1 MVFFVFLVKCKDKRI
16 NDGATVIN
24 RDNCIKSS
32 MEKLRSFFIAILVC
46 SLYLSPVSL
55 HAEIQSQPGANV
67 IEGQWVDRTIPS
79 KGNDLFVVLKNGMT
93 ILIRES
99 HASQVVS
106 CQVLVKTGSIYEG
119 ANMGGGLSHYLEHV
133 VSGGTTSTLTE
144 SEIQERIQAIGGATN
159 AYTSYEH
166 TVYFINTT
174 RKHYREAIRLLL
186 TYVTDCQFNE
196 TEYQREK
203 PVIIQ
208 EFQMGENSPS
218 RQLWLAFLKA
228 AYRKHPVRHPIIGEK
243 DIFLKMDKDDLKSH
257 YRRWYTPENMVVS
270 VAGDIK
276 REEVLRT
283 IIDLAGGIKRAENPP
298 YVLPEEPPQLSPR
311 RVEKGLPMARLAQAQ
326 IGFRATK
333 LTHPDLYPLDVL
345 AVIMGDGRTSR
356 LYKKVRDQKGLVLS
370 INAGSWTPTFVQG
383 QFLISMD
390 LPYDNLSNAIDAVWE
405 EFSDVRESPVSADE
419 LKRAK
424 NKVVADYIF
433 SQESMQSQ
441 ARNLAMDWVATGN
454 PYFSEMYVS
463 KIKAVTPEHIKRVA
477 QKYLKEETMTLAVI
491 KPPQAGPESQKSLV
505 SSSAMQAEIE
515 KIILPN
521 RMTLLLKR
529 NPSIP
534 IVTFKFLVQG
544 GLRFEPPD
552 KPGLCR
558 FMASLLT
565 KGTKNRSKIEIAKA
579 LEDLGGSI
587 RSSSGYNF
595 VTISISALKEHFDTA
610 LDLLADVVLNP
621 TFPGSE
627 IEKQRQETLLAIR
640 RLDEEWTRE
649 ITRLFKR
656 HYYRR
661 HPYRNDVIGSVD
673 SVQGLYDKDIRS
685 LYESVMTPNNSVLA
699 IFGDIDPRAVALKVE
714 KAFKDFKPAILQEPL
729 IEIETQ
735 NIAQDKAFVVFN
747 NKTSAAI
754 FVGYN
759 GLTITDKDIPV
770 VDVID
775 AIISG
780 IGYPSGWLH
789 DALRGGDESLVYY
802 VHAYPAF
809 GIDGGYFGVIAQT
822 TLDNYD
828 AVLKIILDKMALI
841 GSKLVDEKTLRRAK
855 DMCISMHE
863 LGLETIAAQASSA
876 ALNQILG
883 LGSSYDS
890 KYPALIQKAT
900 PADVLRVARKL
911 FSHHLIVAT
920 KPFDKDKR

>member
-1 MVFFVFLVKCKDKRI
+1 MI
-16 NDGATVIN
+16 ATN
-24 RDNCIKSS
+24 TLLKSS
-32 MEKLRSFFIAILVC
+32 PKKPSFFLLTILVC
-46 SLYLSPVSL
+46 LFYYFPASL
-55 HAEIQSQPGANV
+55 HAEILSQTGAKAL
-67 IEGQWVDRTIPS
+67 EGQWIDRIIPS
-79 KGNDLFVVLKNGMT
+79 KENDLFVVLKNGMT

-99 HASQVVS
+99 HASKVVS
-106 CQVLVKTGSIYEG
+106 LQVLVKTGSIYEG

-144 SEIQERIQAIGGATN
+144 SQIQERIQAIGGATN

-174 RKHYREAIRLLL
+174 KKHYREAIRLLL

-208 EFQMGENSPS
+208 EFQMGENNPS
-218 RQLWLAFLKA
+218 RQLWSLFMKT
-228 AYRKHPVRHPIIGEK
+228 AYRKHPIRYPVIGEK
-243 DIFLKMDKDDLKSH
+243 DVFLKMDKDDLISH
-257 YRRWYTPENMVVS
+257 YRRWYIPENMVVS
-270 VAGDIK
+270 MAGDVN
-276 REEVLRT
+276 REEALKT
-283 IIDLAGGIKRAENPP
+283 IIDLVGRIQRSENPP

-311 RVEKGLPMARLAQAQ
+311 SVEKSLPMARLAQAQ
-326 IGFRATK
+326 IGFRTIT
-333 LTHPDLYPLDVL
+333 LTDPDLYPLDVL

-356 LYKKVRDQKGLVLS
+356 LYRTVRDQKGLVLGIS
-370 INAGSWTPTFVQG
+370 AGSWTPAFVQG

-390 LPYDNLSNAIDAVWE
+390 LPYKNLSNAIDSVWE
-405 EFSDVRESPVSADE
+405 ELSDVRENLVSGDE

-433 SQESMQSQ
+433 SQESVQSQ
-441 ARNLAMDWVATGN
+441 ARHLTMDWVTTGN

-463 KIKAVTPEHIKRVA
+463 RIKAVMPEDIRRVA
-477 QKYLKEETMTLAVI
+477 QEYLKKETMTLAVI
-491 KPPQAGPESQKSLV
+491 KPPQAGPETQKSV
-505 SSSAMQAEIE
+505 VPPSSMQAKIE
-515 KIILPN
+515 KITLPN
-521 RMTLLLKR
+521 QMTLLLKR

-534 IVTFKFLVQG
+534 IVTFNFLAEG
-544 GLRFEPPD
+544 GPRFEPPD
-552 KPGLCR
+552 KPGLSR

-565 KGTKNRSKIEIAKA
+565 KGTKNRSKIEIAKT

-587 RSSSGYNF
+587 RSSSGNN
-595 VTISISALKEHFDTA
+595 VVSISVSALKEHFDTA

-627 IEKQRQETLLAIR
+627 IEKQRRETILAIR
-640 RLDEEWTRE
+640 RLDEQWTSE

-661 HPYRNDVIGSVD
+661 HPYGNDVIGTVEA
-673 SVQGLYDKDIRS
+673 VQGFYDRDIRYF
-685 LYESVMTPNNSVLA
+685 YESVMIPNNSVLA
-699 IFGDIDPRAVALKVE
+699 IFGDIDPGTVALKVE
-714 KAFKDFKPAILQEPL
+714 KSFRDFKPGILQRPL
-729 IEIETQ
+729 IEVETQ
-735 NIAQDKAFVVFN
+735 NIDQDETFEVVN
-747 NKTSAAI
+747 EKSSAAI

-759 GLTITDKDIPV
+759 GLTLTDQDIPV

-789 DALRGGDESLVYY
+789 DALRGGDRSLVYY

-828 AVLKIILDKMALI
+828 AVLKIIVDKVALI
-841 GSKLVDEKTLRRAK
+841 RGKQVDEQTLRRAK
-855 DMCISMHE
+855 DMCITMHE
-863 LGLETIAAQASSA
+863 IGLETIAAQASSA
-876 ALNQILG
+876 ALNEILG

-890 KYPALIQKAT
+890 KYPALIQKVT

-920 KPFDKDKR
+920 KPLAQPR